1 MLAMKARPPTHSIS
15 LAPTRRARCRKCKGR
30 VERGEA
36 RVVTHAPV
44 RPNRT
49 THFVRHVM
57 CVDAAFAA
65 AMLAIHGTVERI
77 PVASDVGTR
86 AAEVRAAIAAS
97 VSVGVVAGQ
106 KAEDG

>member
-1 MLAMKARPPTHSIS
+1 MKARPPTYSIS
-15 LAPTRRARCRKCKGR
+15 LAPTGRARCRVCKGR
-30 VERGEA
+30 VERGEV

-49 THFVRHVM
+49 TRFVRHVT

-77 PVASDVGTR
+77 PVAADVGAR
-86 AAEVRAAIAAS
+86 VADARSAIAAS
-97 VSVGVVAGQ
+97 ASVGKVAKVAGRE
-106 KAEDG
+106 A

>member
-1 MLAMKARPPTHSIS
+1 
-15 LAPTRRARCRKCKGR
+15 
-30 VERGEA
+30 
-36 RVVTHAPV
+36 
-44 RPNRT
+44 
-49 THFVRHVM
+49 M

-77 PVASDVGTR
+77 PVAADVGTR
-86 AAEVRAAIAAS
+86 AAEVRAAIAAK